1 MAKIDSP
8 SKSLQM
14 LIDEYY
20 EGLPQERRGHMG
32 ASIIGHPCDRW
43 LWLSFRWAVI
53 EKFPGKILR
62 IFQQGHH
69 EEQVAINDLRSIGVE
84 VRAPKGRQSRV
95 EFGCHVSGSLD
106 GIIEHGLPEAPKT
119 KHVLE
124 VKSHKE
130 DSFKRLRKEG
140 VEKSNPKHYAQMQ
153 AYMHGKGIKRA
164 LYYAINKNNR
174 DIYRERIEYNKVIAE
189 KIVERAKRITMSERM
204 PEPVSSD
211 PTWWECKFCP
221 AHEFCYQTN
230 LTKEVNCRTCAHS
243 TPTEASTWRCEKY
256 EQDVP
261 EDFQQKGC
269 ECHVLHPD
277 LVPWKRKES
286 SNPWEAVY
294 EIDGDDMRNGEP
306 DANVY
311 GSKELIADP
320 EACKHPAV
328 NKIRDVFD
336 AVITDAKF
344 NDDDEDG
351 GRVVENSKC
360 A

>member
-8 SKSLQM
+8 SRSIQVLV
-14 LIDEYY
+14 DEYY
-20 EGLPQERRGHMG
+20 ESIPEERRGHMG

-53 EKFPGKILR
+53 EKFPGRILR
-62 IFQQGHH
+62 IFQEGHH
-69 EEQVAINDLRSIGVE
+69 KEQVMVNYLRSIGVE
-84 VRAPKGRQSRV
+84 VRAPKGKQARV
-95 EFGCHVSGSLD
+95 DFKCHVSGSLD
-106 GIIEHGLPEAPKT
+106 GIIERGLPGAPKS

-124 VKSHKE
+124 CKIHNNKS
-130 DSFKRLRKEG
+130 FCRLKREG
-140 VEKSNPKHYAQMQ
+140 VEKSHPRHYAQMQ
-153 AYMHGKGIKRA
+153 SYMHGTGIKRA
-164 LYYAINKNNR
+164 LYMAHNEDTKEIHA
-174 DIYRERIEYNKVIAE
+174 ERIPYNGKVAEKVIG
-189 KIVERAKRITMSERM
+189 RAKRIALSDRM
-204 PEPVSSD
+204 PEPVSDD

-243 TPTEASTWRCEKY
+243 TPTVDSTWRCEKY

-320 EACKHPAV
+320 EACKHPVV

-336 AVITDAKF
+336 AVITDAKS
-344 NDDDEDG
+344 DDEVG
-351 GRVVENSKC
+351 GRVVETTEC
-360 A
+360 T